1 MISLQQGGGVG
12 RQQAVRRPTPQGVVP
27 KPVPQAQLK
36 DPRGYQLEQ
45 LRRRYS
51 PQETADQDG
60 ATSLT
65 FKLKPSDP
73 DFPFDLDFLECH
85 LHVPKHYPEES
96 PTLLVKNKDLPRGF
110 AINVEK
116 GWEKLAREKRGATL
130 LALTHALDR
139 NLEVYLSEQKADT
152 VKLVAFKDTRGDDA
166 AQQTSK
172 QSAASAVS
180 QKAPQSDRSVQLPP
194 KPQRAPEPTYS
205 REQIAE
211 AKARR
216 AQETRQIESRMGR
229 LSLYRRSADGI
240 VYTLPIEPK
249 RRFELPA
256 GLQGVKTM
264 HVIVPL
270 LYPLQ
275 PLRIQLNEV
284 ESRDAEPLEE
294 LFVQKVVEQKHMT
307 LMSHVNYLAQNM
319 HVLAKQAQAPPPKQ
333 PEEPEPKSEPVIT
346 TPSAAQKST
355 VSDDLD
361 DGRSHIKVI
370 ARPPEWTRQA
380 GDTDDEGD
388 SSDYSYE
395 SSSDDG
401 SDADGAPL
409 GPDAG
414 DQSTPSGSTPE
425 RGIALS
431 FPGIEL
437 HGIELLQVSILSI
450 SVKCERCRTVNDVT
464 GLKDQAEKT
473 ASCRKCAAGFAARF
487 RPELVHQNSARAG
500 FLDLAGATVADMLPS
515 TFVPVCAK
523 CSTPSPGLVSV
534 RGESTTNVCRDCH
547 GKFNFKIPDVRF
559 LPYAPGTLA
568 APASGN
574 IRKQDKLGL
583 RTGEPLPSRGTCE
596 HYRKS
601 YRWFRFSCCNRVY
614 PCDRC
619 HDGAEEH
626 LNEWANRMICGW
638 CSREQRYAVDSCG
651 FCGRNVIGRRGRG
664 FWEGGKGTRDRRL
677 MNRKD
682 KRKYKRIGPGEAAK
696 KD

>member
-1 MISLQQGGGVG
+1 MVSLQQHGGVS
-12 RQQAVRRPTPQGVVP
+12 RQQAVSQPSSQRVVP
-27 KPVPQAQLK
+27 KPVPEAQSK

-45 LRRRYS
+45 LRRRYLC
-51 PQETADQDG
+51 QETTLKDG
-60 ATSLT
+60 ATSLA
-65 FKLKPSDP
+65 FRLKPSDP
-73 DFPFDLDFLECH
+73 DFPFDLDLLECE
-85 LHVPKHYPEES
+85 LRVPEHYPEEP
-96 PTLLVKNKDLPRGF
+96 PTLRVRNKDIPRGF

-116 GWEKLAREKRGATL
+116 GWEKLVREKPGATL

-139 NLEVYLSEQKADT
+139 NLEVFLSEQKAET
-152 VKLVAFKDTRGDDA
+152 IKLVAFKDTRHHDA
-166 AQQTSK
+166 VEHS
-172 QSAASAVS
+172 VS
-180 QKAPQSDRSVQLPP
+180 QAAAMKQASPSALSSVQPP
-194 KPQRAPEPTYS
+194 SKPQRYLEPSYS
-205 REQIAE
+205 QEQIAE

-216 AQETRQIESRMGR
+216 AQETRQIETRMGR

-240 VYTLPIEPK
+240 VYTLPVEPR

-264 HVIVPL
+264 HFIVPL

-284 ESRDAEPLEE
+284 ESLDAEPLEE
-294 LFVQKVVEQKHMT
+294 LFVQKAIEQKQMT
-307 LMSHVNYLAQNM
+307 LMSHVNYFAQNM
-319 HVLAKQAQAPPPKQ
+319 HVLAKQAQAQPKQ
-333 PEEPEPKSEPVIT
+333 PEEPREPGPKSKPAA
-346 TPSAAQKST
+346 PSVPQKAV
-355 VSDDLD
+355 VSDGLD
-361 DGRSHIKVI
+361 DERSHIKVI
-370 ARPPEWTRQA
+370 PRPPEWARRA
-380 GDTDDEGD
+380 GDPEDEED
-388 SSDYSYE
+388 SSDYSYD

-401 SDADGAPL
+401 SDTDGAPL
-409 GPDAG
+409 TADPG
-414 DQSTPSGSTPE
+414 DSVLPSGSTRE

-437 HGIELLQVSILSI
+437 HAIELLRVSILSI
-450 SVKCERCRTVNDVT
+450 SVKCERCKTVNEIT
-464 GLKDQAEKT
+464 GLKDETEKM

-487 RPELVHQNSARAG
+487 RSELVHQNSARAG

-559 LPYAPGTLA
+559 LPYAPGTLT

-574 IRKQDKLGL
+574 PGKQDKLGL
-583 RTGEPLPSRGTCE
+583 RTGEPLPSRGACG

-601 YRWFRFSCCNRVY
+601 FRWFRFSCCNRVY

-619 HDGAEEH
+619 HDEAEEH
-626 LNEWANRMICGW
+626 LNEWASRMVCGW

-651 FCGRNVIGRRGRG
+651 FCGRSVIGRRGKG

-682 KRKYKRIGPGEAAK
+682 KRKHKRVGPGEAAR